1 MSITAYTGLPGS
13 GKSYNSVANVIEPA
27 LKQGRTVV
35 TNVVLRKEEL
45 YKKYPDANLVTFPM
59 STDRD
64 SVEKWINLAN
74 YPAGA
79 IYVIDEAGKMFSSG
93 WKQNSAPTSVLQFF
107 TEHRHSV
114 SPDGYSCEIFL
125 LCQDVNQLAKWVRDL
140 IASTYIHTKME
151 RHGMSKRFRVDIYVG
166 GIASTRPPAT
176 SKIDSKFG
184 SYKDEVT
191 CLYQSYTQSK
201 SLTDTALEDNPDKRA
216 SFVGQYKMY
225 AAVAVLG
232 LPLCIW
238 MASIAISGLFGMPP
252 EPATTEQVSAT
263 SDTATAPDQTQL
275 ANHPAMPGQPAGVL
289 NRFTFMPS
297 SPESQTLLDK
307 LMPGYHLPDYY
318 DLPWSPDW
326 RLTGVIRGRVNSY
339 ALISSVDRSRRI
351 ALHRFC
357 FFERDFD
364 DWACVING
372 QLITEFTGPAFDT
385 VTADVEPDAEDV
397 KRAFKM

>member
-35 TNVVLRKEEL
+35 TNVVLRKDEL

-201 SLTDTALEDNPDKRA
+201 SVTDTALEDNPDKRA
-216 SFVGQYKMY
+216 TFVGQYKMY
-225 AAVAVLG
+225 AAIALIG
-232 LPLCIW
+232 LPACIW
-238 MASIAISGLFGMPP
+238 LAIQSFAGVFGGAEHPA
-252 EPATTEQVSAT
+252 EATTEPLADSP
-263 SDTATAPDQTQL
+263 DNPAPSGQFVNQSN
-275 ANHPAMPGQPAGVL
+275 APGQPAGLL
-289 NRFTFMPS
+289 NQPAFLPS

-307 LMPGYHLPDYY
+307 LVPGYHLPDYY
-318 DLPWSPDW
+318 NLPWSPDW

-339 ALISSVDRSRRI
+339 ALISSADRSRRI
-351 ALHRFC
+351 ALYRFC

-372 QLITEFTGPAFDT
+372 QLITDFTGPVFDT
-385 VTADVEPDAEDV
+385 ANAEVMPDAEDV
-397 KRAFKM
+397 KDAFKM